1 MSLQSFI
8 SSFIILVT
16 SVSSIL
22 SQTILQPNYSLK
34 SHETLNI
41 IKVEIRSEA
50 TIFYLSIENQIEG
63 GSFCADKNIYIIYP
77 DGKKSKLESSSG
89 IPVCPDTYK
98 FKTPGEKLEFV
109 LSFPPLK
116 KGTEWIDLVEECSD
130 KCFSF
135 YGLSLNNDLNKR
147 IDEAFALAENGEPA
161 KAMISFINIAEGVDK
176 SNPGIEGLLYINII
190 KLAVETG
197 DNAKAS
203 EWYKKFKLSG
213 APRLSQYI
221 KYLNDQGIKF

>member
-1 MSLQSFI
+1 MSLKSFI

-116 KGTEWIDLVEECSD
+116 KGTEWIDLVEECSAN
-130 KCFSF
+130 CFSF
-135 YGLSLNNDLNKR
+135 YGISLDNDLNKR
-147 IDEAFALAENGEPA
+147 IDDAFALAENEEPA
-161 KAMISFINIAEGVDK
+161 KAMVSFINIAEEIDK
-176 SNPGIEGLLYINII
+176 NNPGIEGLLYINII
-190 KLAVETG
+190 KLAIETG
-197 DNAKAS
+197 DNAKAG
-203 EWYKKFKLSG
+203 EWYKKFKLSN

-221 KYLNDQGIKF
+221 KYLNDQGIKY

>member
-1 MSLQSFI
+1 MKK
-8 SSFIILVT
+8 V
-16 SVSSIL
+16 SVISIL
-22 SQTILQPNYSLK
+22 FLLTTGYLNSQTFINPNYSLK
-34 SHETLNI
+34 SHATLNI
-41 IKVEIRSEA
+41 IKVEAGSEA
-50 TIFYLSIENQIEG
+50 TIFYMSIENKIDG
-63 GSFCADKNIYIIYP
+63 GTFCADKNIYIIYP
-77 DGKKSKLESSSG
+77 DGKKSKLESSTG
-89 IPVCPDTYK
+89 IPVCPDNYK
-98 FKTPGEKLEFV
+98 FKAPGEKLEFV

-135 YGLSLNNDLNKR
+135 YGVTLNNDLNNR
-147 IDEAFALAENGEPA
+147 INDAFALAENDEPA
-161 KAMISFINIAEGVDK
+161 KAMISFINIAEEVDK

-197 DNAKAS
+197 DNTKAG

-221 KYLNDQGIKF
+221 KYLNDQGIKY

>member
-1 MSLQSFI
+1 MPIKSVI
-8 SSFIILVT
+8 SSFFILVT
-16 SVSSIL
+16 ALSSL
-22 SQTILQPNYSLK
+22 FSQTFLQPNYSLK
-34 SHETLNI
+34 SHQTLNI
-41 IKVEIRSEA
+41 IKVEARSEA
-50 TIFYLSIENQIEG
+50 TIFYLSIENLIEG

-89 IPVCPDTYK
+89 IPICPNAYK

-130 KCFSF
+130 NCFSF
-135 YGLSLNNDLNKR
+135 YGISLDNDLNKR
-147 IDEAFALAENGEPA
+147 IDDAFTLAENDEPV
-161 KAMISFINIAEGVDK
+161 KAMVRFISIEEEYDK
-176 SNPGIEGLLYINII
+176 SNPGVEGLLYINII

-197 DNAKAS
+197 DDAKAG

-221 KYLNDQGIKF
+221 KYLNDQGIKY

>member
-1 MSLQSFI
+1 
-8 SSFIILVT
+8 VT

-116 KGTEWIDLVEECSD
+116 KGTEWIDLVEECSAN
-130 KCFSF
+130 CFSF
-135 YGLSLNNDLNKR
+135 YGISLDNDLNKR
-147 IDEAFALAENGEPA
+147 IDDAFALAENEEPA
-161 KAMISFINIAEGVDK
+161 KAMVSFINIAEKIDK
-176 SNPGIEGLLYINII
+176 NNPGIEGLLYINII
-190 KLAVETG
+190 KLAIETG
-197 DNAKAS
+197 DNAKAG
-203 EWYKKFKLSG
+203 EWYKKFKLSN

-221 KYLNDQGIKF
+221 KYLNDQGIKY